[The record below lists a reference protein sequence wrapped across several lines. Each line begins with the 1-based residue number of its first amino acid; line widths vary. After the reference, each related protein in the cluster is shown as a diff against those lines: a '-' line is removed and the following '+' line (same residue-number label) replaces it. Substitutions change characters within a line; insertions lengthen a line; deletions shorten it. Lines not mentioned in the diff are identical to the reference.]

1 LRKTVLRLSLVLGLL
16 LFALVVWRSG
26 PERILADLASL
37 SVLQLAALM
46 ALRAVYW
53 ILRTFNWR
61 QVYCCYEAKQ
71 PFLRLFEARL
81 ADNAVG
87 FLTPSA
93 MLGGLPVRA
102 LMLEGVDRRRVFASV
117 VLDKTIEALTMA
129 SYTVLAMLAA
139 VLILPMSGAAR
150 LVFGVFIVVA
160 SVFCIAVVAG
170 QRRGLF
176 IGVID
181 LLARAGIRLRWVE
194 DKRDSLREV
203 DVALAEFYRERRA
216 KIPAVVGLY
225 TLAYLIWAV
234 EIDVTLRFLGAPD
247 LTFIKSLL
255 VISLGNVAFLLPGVP
270 ASLGVYELTNVGVFK
285 VLGWSAGM
293 AVALSVIRRLL
304 ALAWTA
310 FGLLALYWRQRR
322 SGSRRGAGS

>member
-1 LRKTVLRLSLVLGLL
+1 MRKTVLRLSLVLGLV
-16 LFALVVWRSG
+16 LFALVVWGTG

-37 SVLQLAALM
+37 SALQLAVLM
-46 ALRAVYW
+46 AFRAVYW
-53 ILRTFNWR
+53 ILRTFNWQR
-61 QVYCCYEAKQ
+61 VYCCYEAKQ
-71 PFLRLFEARL
+71 PFRRLFAARL

-117 VLDKTIEALTMA
+117 ILDKTIEALTTA

-139 VLILPMSGAAR
+139 VLILPLSGAAR
-150 LVFGVFIVVA
+150 LVFGIFVVVA
-160 SVFCIAVVAG
+160 SVFCIGVVAR

-176 IGVID
+176 IGFID
-181 LLARAGIRLRWVE
+181 LLARVGIRLRWVE
-194 DKRDSLREV
+194 DKRDSLQDV
-203 DVALAEFYRERRA
+203 DAALAEFYHDRRA

-225 TLAYLIWAV
+225 TLSYLVWAV
-234 EIDVTLRFLGAPD
+234 EIHLTLRFLGAPD
-247 LTFIKSLL
+247 LTFVKSLL
-255 VISLGNVAFLLPGVP
+255 VISLGNVAFLMPGVP

-285 VLGWSAGM
+285 VLGWSAGT

-304 ALAWTA
+304 ALAWA
-310 FGLLALYWRQRR
+310 GFGLLALYWRQRR
-322 SGSRRGAGS
+322 SGGRRRAES

>member
-1 LRKTVLRLSLVLGLL
+1 
-16 LFALVVWRSG
+16 
-26 PERILADLASL
+26 
-37 SVLQLAALM
+37 M
-46 ALRAVYW
+46 
-53 ILRTFNWR
+53 
-61 QVYCCYEAKQ
+61 
-71 PFLRLFEARL
+71 
-81 ADNAVG
+81 
-87 FLTPSA
+87 
-93 MLGGLPVRA
+93 
-102 LMLEGVDRRRVFASV
+102 
-117 VLDKTIEALTMA
+117 
-129 SYTVLAMLAA
+129 
-139 VLILPMSGAAR
+139 
-150 LVFGVFIVVA
+150 
-160 SVFCIAVVAG
+160 
-170 QRRGLF
+170 
-176 IGVID
+176 
-181 LLARAGIRLRWVE
+181 E

-203 DVALAEFYRERRA
+203 DAALAEFYRERRA

-225 TLAYLIWAV
+225 TLSYLIWAV

-322 SGSRRGAGS
+322 SGSRRSAGS